1 MNRHKWLLAV
11 VVLGAMVLALLTPF
25 GGGAHAQTPMAR
37 VRFLHAMPG
46 ATSVDVYMDGVLA
59 ASNLAYGSAT
69 PHLNVEG
76 GEHLVALK
84 VAGSG
89 ADAPSLLE
97 VNVPLVPSLAF
108 TVVAQG
114 QPEAPEAVLYEDILD
129 EIAPGFARVMAIN
142 AIADSPALD
151 ILDAQGGPL
160 VQGVNYGVQFGTIN
174 INTRI
179 QDIVFVPAGGALES
193 ALAQLFAV
201 PLRSGILYTFVAM
214 GTLEGAVPPSVLML
228 ETPVNGAA
236 GSVRVQFA
244 NGSPDVEAVDVY
256 MDDTLIAPGLR
267 SGDLSGHVALP
278 VGEYTLAVR
287 KVGAAAADE
296 PLLTADVSLNED
308 DPALTI
314 ALLGE
319 ENNGTLAVQTIS
331 DPLADVPAGQARVHV
346 INAVP
351 GATVSVQMA
360 DGTVLAAAQADV
372 SGAPMDIAAGNYT
385 VLVNVQGGESPVD
398 LAVPQKPFVGG
409 TYYTILVFGGGE
421 LAVPMDARVRG
432 TAVNVELGSLPQVGG
447 AAMAAAPPAPTEEA
461 LPSAE
466 EAQPAPQVATEA
478 APPMEAQPTQAAPAP
493 APTETELV
501 AQPTTETELVAAP
514 PPQETPPPAQ
524 PTPPLQQQYP
534 IAYVELNPGA
544 NLHCRELPGADKRSL
559 GLIPS
564 GTTLTVLGRTGTP
577 LVPETGEATPEPTP
591 TVNAI
596 EDLWLAVRWEPP
608 GGGYVDCWVAAQFL
622 RVEYRGRLLDKLE
635 ELWAL
640 PEVPFNKPGEVV
652 GADVQPPTPLFNAVV
667 ATVELNPGVSLQ
679 LRRYPQADSESLDLV
694 PARAQLEVLGYTEAP
709 GQGRVGEPASPY
721 WLYVRYRTENGGATV
736 GWVSAQY
743 VSLSKLGRAVEITD
757 LPLVDRGEAGYYEAP
772 GESMIPPEQQDVI
785 GVVNLNP
792 GANLNLRDRPS
803 PDARVVLGIPSGD
816 SMVLDGRNGDG
827 TWVHVKY
834 EDAVAGEVE
843 GWVAAQYL
851 TITRGGQPYDIKGL
865 PILTGE
871 ADTMSG

>member
-1 MNRHKWLLAV
+1 MNRHKWLLAG
-11 VVLGAMVLALLTPF
+11 VVLSAMLLALLAPVS
-25 GGGAHAQTPMAR
+25 GGAHAQTPLAR

-84 VAGSG
+84 AAGAG

-142 AIADSPALD
+142 AIAGSPALD

-193 ALAQLFAV
+193 ALAQLSAV
-201 PLRSGILYTFVAM
+201 PLRSGVLYTFVAM
-214 GTLEGAVPPSVLML
+214 GTLDGAAPPSVLTL
-228 ETPVNGAA
+228 ETPVNAAA

-244 NGSPDVEAVDVY
+244 NGSPDLGAVDVY
-256 MDDTLIAPGLR
+256 MDDTLIVPGLR
-267 SGDLSGHVALP
+267 EGDLTGHVALP
-278 VGEYTLAVR
+278 SGDHTLAVR
-287 KVGAAAADE
+287 ATGAATADE
-296 PLLTADVSLNED
+296 PLLSADVSLGEES
-308 DPALTI
+308 PAVTL

-319 ENNGTLAVQTIS
+319 QGAGTLAVQTFA
-331 DPLADVPAGQARVHV
+331 DALDDVPADQARVHV

-351 GATVSVQMA
+351 GATVGVQMA
-360 DGTVLAAAQADV
+360 DGTVLAAAQADI
-372 SGAPMDIAAGNYT
+372 SGAPMDISPGNYM
-385 VLVNVQGGESPVD
+385 VLVNVQGGDAPID
-398 LAVPQKPFVGG
+398 LAVPEKPFVGG
-409 TYYTILVFGGGE
+409 MYYTVMVFGGGE
-421 LAVPMDARVRG
+421 MGAPIDARVMG
-432 TAVNVELGSLPQVGG
+432 TAVNVGLGSLPQSGG
-447 AAMAAAPPAPTEEA
+447 AAMAAAPATEEA
-461 LPSAE
+461 LPSE
-466 EAQPAPQVATEA
+466 EAAQPAPQVATEEA
-478 APPMEAQPTQAAPAP
+478 QPMEAQPTEAAPAP
-493 APTETELV
+493 AETELVVEATADTELV
-501 AQPTTETELVAAP
+501 AQP
-514 PPQETPPPAQ
+514 PQQTPPPAQ

-534 IAYVELNPGA
+534 IGYVELNPGA

-564 GTTLTVLGRTGTP
+564 GSAVTVLGRTGTP

-591 TVNAI
+591 TAQAV
-596 EDLWLAVRWEPP
+596 EELWLAVRWEPP
-608 GGGYVDCWVAAQFL
+608 GGGYVDCWVAAEFL
-622 RVEYRGRLLDKLE
+622 RVEYRGHLLDKFD

-679 LRRYPQADSESLDLV
+679 LRRYPQADSESLELV

-743 VSLSKLGRAVEITD
+743 VSLTKLGHPVEIAD

-772 GESMIPPEQQDVI
+772 GESMIPPEQQDVV

-803 PDARVVLGIPSGD
+803 ADARVVLGIPSGD
-816 SMVLDGRNGDG
+816 HMVLDGRNGDG

-834 EDAVAGEVE
+834 EDAVAGDVE

-851 TITRGGQPYDIKGL
+851 NITRAGQPYDIQGL

-871 ADTMSG
+871 PDTMGG